1 MSLRQVPRVRGVS
14 KEFRQESRRFIQ
26 DIFPGHPNVDDDD
39 DHRISL
45 VQDSS
50 FAIGD
55 VEKQDPDATQAD
67 EADRSN
73 NDSTRDFFEG
83 ETGSGEAN
91 EVNPNSQDNRQT
103 QRENNVVGWDGPN
116 DPQNPQNW
124 KRSKK
129 YTMTVFYASLTFCIT
144 FSSSVFSSA
153 TAVTAKTFG
162 VSNEVMTL
170 GTSLFVLVIPHA
182 QFHPLINS
190 TLTQE
195 IGVRSRP
202 NHVGSSL

>member
-1 MSLRQVPRVRGVS
+1 M
-14 KEFRQESRRFIQ
+14 
-26 DIFPGHPNVDDDD
+26 
-39 DHRISL
+39 
-45 VQDSS
+45 QDSS
-50 FAIGD
+50 STIGD
-55 VEKQDPDATQAD
+55 VEKQSLGATQV
-67 EADRSN
+67 EPDRSSD
-73 NDSTRDFFEG
+73 DSIRDLFKG

-91 EVNPNSQDNRQT
+91 EVNQNGQDDRQT

-116 DPQNPQNW
+116 DSQNPQNW

-129 YTMTVFYASLTFCIT
+129 YMMTVFYASLTFYIT

-153 TAVTAKTFG
+153 TMVTAKMFG

-170 GTSLFVLVIPHA
+170 GTSFFVLISSHAGFHTVIY
-182 QFHPLINS
+182 S

-195 IGVRSRP
+195 IGIRGRP